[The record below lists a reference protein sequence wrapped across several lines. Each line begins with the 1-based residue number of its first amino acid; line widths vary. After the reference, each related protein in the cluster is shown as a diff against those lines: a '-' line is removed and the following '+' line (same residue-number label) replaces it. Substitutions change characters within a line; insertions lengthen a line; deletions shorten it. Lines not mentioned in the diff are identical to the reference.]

1 MWQNEALQH
10 AIESKP
16 KESCGL
22 LIIKKGKEVYFPC
35 QNLATNPDNQ
45 FILSPEDWIEA
56 EDQGEI
62 TAVVHSHPYTSARP
76 SEADRVACEK
86 SNLKWWIVQPDSN
99 DWQYCEPCG
108 YKAPLIGRKWV
119 WGVNDCWSLCR
130 DWYAEEFGIE
140 LKDWV
145 RPNDPDDFI
154 KTQCLMIV
162 LRRQD
167 LENYYQQK
175 T

>member
-62 TAVVHSHPYTSARP
+62 TAVVHSHPLTSARP

-86 SNLKWWIVQPDSN
+86 SNLKWWIVQPAVSYTHLTLPTK
-99 DWQYCEPCG
+99 QP
-108 YKAPLIGRKWV
+108 V
-119 WGVNDCWSLCR
+119 
-130 DWYAEEFGIE
+130 
-140 LKDWV
+140 
-145 RPNDPDDFI
+145 
-154 KTQCLMIV
+154 
-162 LRRQD
+162 
-167 LENYYQQK
+167 
-175 T
+175 

>member
-1 MWQNEALQH
+1 MVINNQ
-10 AIESKP
+10 
-16 KESCGL
+16 
-22 LIIKKGKEVYFPC
+22 KGKEVYFPC

-62 TAVVHSHPYTSARP
+62 TAVVYSHPYTSANQVRQIGLP
-76 SEADRVACEK
+76 VKNEFKMVDRTT
-86 SNLKWWIVQPDSN
+86 SSN

-145 RPNDPDDFI
+145 RPNDPDEFI
-154 KTQCLMIV
+154 KNPMFDDCFEETGF
-162 LRRQD
+162 
-167 LENYYQQK
+167 ENYYQQK